1 MLKIEEQFLEFSR
14 LKNKDLNLKRI
25 DQLEEEIEAFKS
37 LFSEL

>member
-25 DQLEEEIEAFKS
+25 DQLEGEIEAFKS